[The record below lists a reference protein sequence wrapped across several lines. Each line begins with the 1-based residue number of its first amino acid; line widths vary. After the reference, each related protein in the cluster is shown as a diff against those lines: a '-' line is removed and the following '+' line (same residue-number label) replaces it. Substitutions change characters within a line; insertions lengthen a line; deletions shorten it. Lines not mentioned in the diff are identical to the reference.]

1 MVTLSVLIPTR
12 NNPHSCLK
20 AIKYSILQINKNIEI
35 VVSDNS
41 DGKYQGVLKQL
52 LQDSNLLSSITL
64 YEQNKILTMPE
75 NWQFLLNNS
84 HGSYFTVLP
93 DRWAPEKV
101 VSI

>member
-1 MVTLSVLIPTR
+1 MIEIQHIDWFSIMVTLSVLIPTR

-52 LQDSNLLSSITL
+52 LQTIYYL
-64 YEQNKILTMPE
+64 
-75 NWQFLLNNS
+75 
-84 HGSYFTVLP
+84 
-93 DRWAPEKV
+93 R
-101 VSI
+101 